1 MEYANGDVIER
12 IEDVEDSAGFG
23 AHTALFLRSFGVGLR
38 WTFVVALLPAV
49 VVPLAIGQ
57 SDRFA
62 AVWESIEGFAV
73 AWAAVGSVVLGVSVV
88 VAALTPRGRAAL
100 RYIAEHATHRR
111 PGTVGTDG
119 ARIE

>member
-38 WTFVVALLPAV
+38 WAFVVALLPAV

-62 AVWESIEGFAV
+62 AAWESIEGFAV
-73 AWAAVGSVVLGVSVV
+73 AWAAVGGVVLGVSVV
-88 VAALTPRGRAAL
+88 VAALT
-100 RYIAEHATHRR
+100 
-111 PGTVGTDG
+111 
-119 ARIE
+119 